1 MTSSA
6 HRLAA
11 AIAAVFLAAAPGAR
25 AAPLDVVASFS
36 ILADMVHEI
45 GGERVQVTALVGPN
59 EDSHV
64 FVPRPSHARLVAE
77 ADLVVVNGLGFEGW
91 IDRLVAASAS
101 AATVVVATATIETGD
116 DDGHDDRDDHG
127 HSDHDDHGHNG
138 HDDNG
143 HNGHDDN
150 GHSDHGGNGHNGHD
164 DHGHD
169 HHGVDYHLWQDAAHA
184 RAYVGTIAA
193 ALAAA
198 DPEGRAFYEA
208 NAQRYDAVLAALDR
222 EIREALAD
230 VPSERRLVLT
240 AHDAFGHFERAYG
253 IAFLAPQGLSTVD
266 EPSAAGTAALARQLR
281 EGRIAAVFYENMA
294 NNTPV
299 ERIAAEAGIAVA
311 GTLYADALSGPDGPA
326 ASYVAMM
333 RHNATVLREALLPS
347 PAP

>member
-1 MTSSA
+1 MTPSA
-6 HRLAA
+6 RRLAA
-11 AIAAVFLAAAPGAR
+11 AIAAVFLAAAPEAR

-36 ILADMVHEI
+36 ILADMVREI
-45 GGERVQVTALVGPN
+45 GGERVQVTALVGPD
-59 EDSHV
+59 EDSHA

-101 AATVVVATATIETGD
+101 AATIVVATATIETGD
-116 DDGHDDRDDHG
+116 DHDDDGHSGDGGNSHG
-127 HSDHDDHGHNG
+127 D

-143 HNGHDDN
+143 HNGHD
-150 GHSDHGGNGHNGHD
+150 
-164 DHGHD
+164 
-169 HHGVDYHLWQDAAHA
+169 HHGVDPHLWQDAAHA
-184 RAYVGTIAA
+184 RAYVGTVAT

-198 DPEGRAFYEA
+198 DPEGRALYEA
-208 NAQRYDAVLAALDR
+208 NARRYDAVLAALDR

-230 VPSERRLVLT
+230 IPSERRLVLT
-240 AHDAFGHFERAYG
+240 PHDAFGHFERAYG
-253 IAFLAPQGLSTVD
+253 IAFLAPQGFSTVD
-266 EPSAAGTAALARQLR
+266 EPSAAETAALARQLR

-294 NNTPV
+294 DNTPV

-333 RHNATVLREALLPS
+333 RHNASVLREALLPS

>member
-127 HSDHDDHGHNG
+127 HSD
-138 HDDNG
+138 
-143 HNGHDDN
+143 
-150 GHSDHGGNGHNGHD
+150 HD

>member
-11 AIAAVFLAAAPGAR
+11 AIAAVFLVAAPGAR

-36 ILADMVHEI
+36 ILADMVREI

-101 AATVVVATATIETGD
+101 AATIVVATATIETGD
-116 DDGHDDRDDHG
+116 DDGHGDHDDHGHSDHDGNG

-143 HNGHDDN
+143 H
-150 GHSDHGGNGHNGHD
+150 SDHD

-169 HHGVDYHLWQDAAHA
+169 HHGVDPHLWQDAAHA
-184 RAYVGTIAA
+184 RAYVDTIGA

-208 NAQRYDAVLAALDR
+208 NARRYDAVLAALDR

-240 AHDAFGHFERAYG
+240 PHDAFGHFERAYG
-253 IAFLAPQGLSTVD
+253 IVFLAPQGLSTVD
-266 EPSAAGTAALARQLR
+266 EPSAAETVALARQLR
-281 EGRIAAVFYENMA
+281 EGRIAAVFYENIA
-294 NNTPV
+294 DNRLV

-311 GTLYADALSGPDGPA
+311 GTLYTDALSGPDGPA

>member
-6 HRLAA
+6 RRLAA

-25 AAPLDVVASFS
+25 AAPLEVVASFS
-36 ILADMVHEI
+36 ILADMVREI
-45 GGERVQVTALVGPN
+45 GGERVQVTALVGPD
-59 EDSHV
+59 EDSHA

-101 AATVVVATATIETGD
+101 AATIVVATATIETGD
-116 DDGHDDRDDHG
+116 DHDDD
-127 HSDHDDHGHNG
+127 
-138 HDDNG
+138 
-143 HNGHDDN
+143 
-150 GHSDHGGNGHNGHD
+150 GHSDHGGNGHGDHDDHGHDDNGHNDHSDHDDSGHGDHD

-169 HHGVDYHLWQDAAHA
+169 HHGVDPHLWQDAAHA
-184 RAYVGTIAA
+184 RAYVGTVAA

-198 DPEGRAFYEA
+198 DPEGRALYEA
-208 NAQRYDAVLAALDR
+208 NARRYDAVLAALDR

-230 VPSERRLVLT
+230 IPSERRQVLT
-240 AHDAFGHFERAYG
+240 PHDAFGHFERAYG
-253 IAFLAPQGLSTVD
+253 IVFLAPQGLSTVD
-266 EPSAAGTAALARQLR
+266 EPSAAETAALARQLR
-281 EGRIAAVFYENMA
+281 EGRIAAVFYENIA
-294 NNTPV
+294 DNRPV

-311 GTLYADALSGPDGPA
+311 GTLYTDALSGPDGPA

-333 RHNATVLREALLPS
+333 RHNASVLREALLPS

>member
-1 MTSSA
+1 MTPSA
-6 HRLAA
+6 RRLAA

-36 ILADMVHEI
+36 ILADMVREI
-45 GGERVQVTALVGPN
+45 GGERVQVTVLVGPD
-59 EDSHV
+59 EDSHA

-101 AATVVVATATIETGD
+101 AATIVVATATIETGD
-116 DDGHDDRDDHG
+116 NHDDDGHSGDGGNDHG
-127 HSDHDDHGHNG
+127 DHDDHGH
-138 HDDNG
+138 
-143 HNGHDDN
+143 
-150 GHSDHGGNGHNGHD
+150 NGHNGHD

-169 HHGVDYHLWQDAAHA
+169 HHGVDPHLWQDAAHA
-184 RAYVGTIAA
+184 RAYVGTFAA

-198 DPEGRAFYEA
+198 DPEGRALYEA
-208 NAQRYDAVLAALDR
+208 NARRYDAVLAALDR

-230 VPSERRLVLT
+230 IPSERRLVLT
-240 AHDAFGHFERAYG
+240 PHDAFGHFERAYG
-253 IAFLAPQGLSTVD
+253 IVFLAPQGLSTVD
-266 EPSAAGTAALARQLR
+266 EPSAAETAALARQLR
-281 EGRIAAVFYENMA
+281 EGRIAAVFYENIA
-294 NNTPV
+294 DNRPV

-333 RHNATVLREALLPS
+333 RHNASVLREALLPS